1 MDRKKFPE
9 LAFLLEKVEGRFNKR
24 LATPKD
30 FELLADEIEFASSP
44 KAKISASTLRRIWGY
59 DSYESNPTISKL
71 DILALY
77 AGYENFRRFAEY
89 LKTDKTFTSGFL
101 STDFVESGELES
113 GDHVLLGW
121 NPNRVVELE
130 YLGSNRYR
138 VLSNRNSKLQEGDEF
153 QSVSF
158 IKGYPLYISHIEREG
173 AKTSMYAA
181 GVKDGLTLVRRIS
194 GSRPL

>member
-1 MDRKKFPE
+1 MNNIKFPE
-9 LAFLLEKVEGRFNKR
+9 IEFLKAKVEAKWKQR

-30 FELLADEIEFASSP
+30 FELLSESIEAAV
-44 KAKISASTLRRIWGY
+44 KAKISPSTLRRIWGY
-59 DSYESNPTISKL
+59 DNYKSDPTEGKR
-71 DILALY
+71 DILARY
-77 AGYENFRRFAEY
+77 VGYDNFRSFAEY